1 VAPEQEEGGMGPTSS
16 LRRQDYARI
25 ALAGTRLF
33 NGALALVAPSILVRN
48 LGVDPKTSPAL
59 LYVFRMFGIR
69 TVLIAFDLLRAG
81 PRREMALRAAPVI
94 HASDTIAAT
103 LAALGG
109 LGGVK
114 KRPAVTIVAISAVN
128 TALAV
133 LARPKERSA

>member
-1 VAPEQEEGGMGPTSS
+1 MVPTSS

-33 NGALALVAPSILVRN
+33 NGALALVAPAILVRN

-69 TVLIAFDLLRAG
+69 TVLIAVDLLRAG
-81 PRREMALRAAPVI
+81 PRRDMALVI
-94 HASDTIAAT
+94 HASDTVAAT
-103 LAALGG
+103 LAALSG

-114 KRPAVTIVAISAVN
+114 KRSAVTIVAISALN
-128 TALAV
+128 TALAI
-133 LARPKERSA
+133 LARPDGK